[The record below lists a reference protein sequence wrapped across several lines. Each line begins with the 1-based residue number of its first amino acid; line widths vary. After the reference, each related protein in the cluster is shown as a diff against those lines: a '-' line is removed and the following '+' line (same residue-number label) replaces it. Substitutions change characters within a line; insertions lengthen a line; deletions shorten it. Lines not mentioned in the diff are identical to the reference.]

1 MSGSASMVLVDTSVW
16 VDHLRVGDAG
26 LVRLLEDHRV
36 RMHPFVVGE
45 LACGNLARRDQVL
58 ELLRGL
64 PGVPVA
70 DQDEVLF
77 LIERHGLMGRG
88 IGFVDAHL
96 LAATRLSGATTLW
109 TRDRRLAE
117 AARLLGVDGTPGPM
131 IHDRA

>member
-1 MSGSASMVLVDTSVW
+1 MSGGAPVLVDTSVW
-16 VDHLRVGDAG
+16 IDHLRVGEPE
-26 LVRLLEDHRV
+26 LVGLLEEHRV

-45 LACGNLARRDQVL
+45 LACGNMSRRDQVL
-58 ELLRGL
+58 GLLRGL

-77 LIERHGLMGRG
+77 LIERHRLMGRG

-96 LAATRLSGATTLW
+96 LAATRLSPATTLW

-117 AARLLGVDGTPGPM
+117 TARLLGVDGTPGPM